1 MLFVWVGNPM
11 RIRLSW
17 PFDTATTL
25 SIIAIAVS
33 VLQFLL
39 TTPVLT
45 QFYMTPELIVTGG
58 GSSPDGQTLTGFFQ
72 LTNEGRA
79 LANNVQIAFTLQE
92 HQRISVMP
100 NVNATIVPDE
110 KPAVIKNVRVE
121 IPKVLSKEQIMI
133 WVWPGPNGERLHPE
147 LAKAFMEGGV
157 REIPMV
163 SFVKSDEGFGKNL
176 TAGVDRQFLEKSD
189 LTSHSSGS
197 GKAGP

>member
-1 MLFVWVGNPM
+1 M

-58 GSSPDGQTLTGFFQ
+58 GSSPDAQTLAGSFR
-72 LTNEGRA
+72 LTSEGRA
-79 LANNVQIAFTLQE
+79 LANNVQIALTLQE
-92 HQRISVMP
+92 HQRIQVMP
-100 NVNATIVPDE
+100 NVNATIVHDE
-110 KPAVIKNVRVE
+110 KAAVIKNVRVE

-133 WVWPGPNGERLHPE
+133 IIWPGPNLERLRPG
-147 LAKAFMEGGV
+147 LAKAFMELGV

-176 TAGVDRQFLEKSD
+176 TAGVERQLLDMSD
-189 LTSHSSGS
+189 LISHSSGS